1 MRIKDN
7 VLTFTGTLIRQFPPI
22 HWSLGNDAGDATD
35 ILNLI
40 LYPNRCCCKAW
51 VMHRSFVFTTVV
63 FYFSLLSTW
72 KSIFDCS
79 RHFTEFVGKK
89 IKGEDRKED
98 VATHEDEIKQIWEV
112 SVLVDL
118 PNVHPRFICMKCRVK
133 CSSKDYLAGKFKSKE
148 QFQRQHSDLQIIR
161 VLIAIL
167 K

>member
-1 MRIKDN
+1 
-7 VLTFTGTLIRQFPPI
+7 
-22 HWSLGNDAGDATD
+22 
-35 ILNLI
+35 
-40 LYPNRCCCKAW
+40 
-51 VMHRSFVFTTVV
+51 MHRSFVFTTVV

-98 VATHEDEIKQIWEV
+98 VAKYEDEIKQIWEV